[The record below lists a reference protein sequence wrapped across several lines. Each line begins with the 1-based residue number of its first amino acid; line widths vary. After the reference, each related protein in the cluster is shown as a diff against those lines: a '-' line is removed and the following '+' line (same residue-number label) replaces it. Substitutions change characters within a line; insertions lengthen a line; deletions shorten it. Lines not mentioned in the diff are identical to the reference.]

1 MNNKKGGFLGK
12 LVLVLILMLASAV
25 GGAYAYRIAD
35 GKLAAKDATKEIN
48 NFVDADDYDSLEA
61 GTVSQCI
68 EDAIKSLDNAQTRED
83 VYEILID
90 FKKDIDK
97 IPTTAEKEAQQAA
110 KDAQQSQN
118 SQNSQDNQQ
127 DDQSS
132 GLTGLFNF
140 TNSDDDN

>member
-35 GKLAAKDATKEIN
+35 GKLAAKDAAKEIN
-48 NFVDADDYDSLEA
+48 NLVDTDDYDSLES
-61 GTVSQCI
+61 GTVSQYI
-68 EDAIKSLDNAQTRED
+68 EDALKSLDSAQTRED

-110 KDAQQSQN
+110 KDAQQSQFV
-118 SQNSQDNQQ
+118 QNSDQ
-127 DDQSS
+127 DDQND

-140 TNSDDDN
+140 RNSDDDN